1 MNVFRDD
8 VLRES
13 TSRRIKERDMSA
25 CLTSPG
31 SRAPRGAGGGAWR
44 ACHADVI
51 EAWVGGGAEGLEIIQ
66 IDKQM
71 ASNKHDAAAVLHA
84 PWFLARDSST
94 ARARRQHEAYQ
105 RIINKE
111 SIEGISSI
119 LLH

>member
-51 EAWVGGGAEGLEIIQ
+51 EAWVGGGRRGVPSHVKCLFCFPQ
-66 IDKQM
+66 NT
-71 ASNKHDAAAVLHA
+71 SNETPKV
-84 PWFLARDSST
+84 T
-94 ARARRQHEAYQ
+94 
-105 RIINKE
+105 
-111 SIEGISSI
+111 
-119 LLH
+119 